1 MLLIMLFIHVG
12 KCLNSRSQRFFKT
25 DVPNTQRKTK
35 AVGTFFMVGVGWHS
49 KKKIKES
56 TG

>member
-1 MLLIMLFIHVG
+1 MLLMLFIHVG

-35 AVGTFFMVGVGWHS
+35 AVGSFFMVGVGWHS